1 MLSSQMVYIYRCQIA
16 RLHMMHYRYCTH
28 NMTSVYI
35 CIIYAIL
42 PLIYLHIPWSATDPD
57 ESWRSDVWS
66 KRAMAFFVAKHQVQR
81 CFAIDAAQS
90 EQTKITEASVFRC
103 RGCCSSLR
111 WTSNFG
117 SPTFLAFGQV
127 ARNSVRASA
136 FATCAFRCPKK
147 RIFSSQSCRFCEATY
162 GVFICSTVG
171 FHQQKGGWITSGS
184 CLLNVTC
191 NRPVMW
197 FGFVKWQLKT
207 AAIWWLT
214 SGLGVA
220 RIWQSHIQEDSMI
233 SQTWWVWL
241 EIVDLSPPFRMNHA
255 RNLRPTA
262 DPGKKTH
269 DFIRLSTEW
278 VSPMVGKA

>member
-1 MLSSQMVYIYRCQIA
+1 MRSYPWYTFISLDQPRILTNRGGQMCGQREPWHFSSPNTRCKDVSQLMQHNLSKQKSP
-16 RLHMMHYRYCTH
+16 RLQ
-28 NMTSVYI
+28 SLGAEDVV
-35 CIIYAIL
+35 L
-42 PLIYLHIPWSATDPD
+42 PYVEH
-57 ESWRSDVWS
+57 
-66 KRAMAFFVAKHQVQR
+66 
-81 CFAIDAAQS
+81 
-90 EQTKITEASVFRC
+90 
-103 RGCCSSLR
+103 R